1 MEINKKEYDEYV
13 KVVTPLNNL
22 WADMGKAF
30 LVGGAICTVGQ
41 ALNSFFSS
49 RGAGEEVAAAWT
61 ILCLIA
67 LSVIL
72 TGFNLYP
79 LSLIHIWTSGK
90 KRGKIHEL
98 RGSGEL
104 FS

>member
-67 LSVIL
+67 LSAVSYTHL
-72 TGFNLYP
+72 G
-79 LSLIHIWTSGK
+79 H
-90 KRGKIHEL
+90 
-98 RGSGEL
+98 RGSR
-104 FS
+104 